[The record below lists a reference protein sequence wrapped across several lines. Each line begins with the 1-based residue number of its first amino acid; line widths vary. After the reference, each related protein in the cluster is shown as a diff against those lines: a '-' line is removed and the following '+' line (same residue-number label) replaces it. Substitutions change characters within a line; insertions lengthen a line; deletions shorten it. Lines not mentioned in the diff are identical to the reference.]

1 MVAMARHSSSVTAQR
16 LALSRPTYSLRNCRE
31 LCSPSGLGGTL
42 ADGGKSLVERALTIS
57 LKVQGNVRE
66 ACRFQP
72 ISDGGCHFGREG
84 ARHFFGRYF
93 HAREPIVEPHAELA
107 ESKGAERCFAALDQS
122 KTLRRHFRAVGQA
135 RSEARGGG
143 AAPGRQTRTAPEKA
157 RLAPCNS
164 ALHNSTP

>member
-42 ADGGKSLVERALTIS
+42 ADGRKSLVESALAIS
-57 LKVQGNVRE
+57 LKIQGNVRE

-72 ISDGGCHFGREG
+72 ISNRGCHFRREG
-84 ARHFFGRYF
+84 ARHCFWGYF

-107 ESKGAERCFAALDQS
+107 ESKRAERYFAALNQS
-122 KTLRRHFRAVGQA
+122 KTLGCHFRAVGQA
-135 RSEARGGG
+135 
-143 AAPGRQTRTAPEKA
+143 
-157 RLAPCNS
+157 
-164 ALHNSTP
+164 

>member
-42 ADGGKSLVERALTIS
+42 ADGRKSLVERALAIS

-72 ISDGGCHFGREG
+72 ISDGGCHFGRYG
-84 ARHFFGRYF
+84 ARHFFGTYF
-93 HAREPIVEPHAELA
+93 HAREPIVDPHAELA
-107 ESKGAERCFAALDQS
+107 DSQVKERCFTALAQTN
-122 KTLRRHFRAVGQA
+122 TLRLLFRAHRRPPSDHTG
-135 RSEARGGG
+135 
-143 AAPGRQTRTAPEKA
+143 T
-157 RLAPCNS
+157 
-164 ALHNSTP
+164 